1 MITPISINTLRIVRN
16 KANTKLNTHMKQE
29 LVIHNKSLTQ
39 KLMLISEAL
48 AIILGDY
55 ESPYI

>member
-1 MITPISINTLRIVRN
+1 
-16 KANTKLNTHMKQE
+16 MKQE
-29 LVIHNKSLTQ
+29 LMIHNKSLTQ